1 MRAVIQ
7 RVTSASVTVNQTEI
21 SRIGK
26 GLCVLIGIG
35 TDDTTKEM
43 SYIVSKILSLRLF
56 PSSASSSSSA
66 SSLSL
71 SSNPTPIQS
80 AIHST
85 ATKNTEH
92 NQPDHHLT
100 RGNILE
106 QQEQEEPSSA
116 HKEWTKSVRDIDGEV
131 LIVSQFTLMAKTKK
145 GNKPDFHNAM
155 KTDLSKALYEELLKS
170 LKSTYSEALI
180 KEGQFGAMMNVN
192 ISNDGPVTIILDT
205 NDK

>member
-26 GLCVLIGIG
+26 GLCVLVGLG
-35 TDDTTKEM
+35 TDDTPKELE
-43 SYIVSKILSLRLF
+43 YIVSKILSLRLF
-56 PSSASSSSSA
+56 PSPPGPNAPTTPP
-66 SSLSL
+66 
-71 SSNPTPIQS
+71 SNTPTDP
-80 AIHST
+80 AGDT
-85 ATKNTEH
+85 
-92 NQPDHHLT
+92 
-100 RGNILE
+100 
-106 QQEQEEPSSA
+106 PSSHNPDPRPPA
-116 HKEWTKSVRDIDGEV
+116 GQVEDHEPPKEWRQSVRDIHGEV

-155 KTDLSKALYEELLKS
+155 KTESSKAMYGELIKS
-170 LKSTYSEALI
+170 IKSAYSADLI
-180 KEGQFGAMMNVN
+180 KEGQFGAMMDVK

>member
-1 MRAVIQ
+1 
-7 RVTSASVTVNQTEI
+7 
-21 SRIGK
+21 
-26 GLCVLIGIG
+26 
-35 TDDTTKEM
+35 M

-71 SSNPTPIQS
+71 PSNPTPIQS
-80 AIHST
+80 AIHPT
-85 ATKNTEH
+85 TTYKNTED

-100 RGNILE
+100 RGNNNLD
-106 QQEQEEPSSA
+106 QQEEEKPSSA